1 MDGALLGTR
10 RIHVR
15 EPDTTPTVAFRTV
28 DGAGRLYVLGP
39 RTRASYLMPKD
50 VPHCVTVRLR
60 PGTARPLLGVP
71 LSELVDQVVPLRD
84 LWGVRADRLAEE
96 LTGMVPESDWAEQ
109 VMTRLEAAFRDRLAA
124 QSSADL
130 DRADLVGAA
139 AALLS
144 AEAALEHAG
153 LVGAAAWRSA
163 EAALDRG
170 DLVGVAAAPPVVAVA
185 RELGVSERH
194 LRNLFTGGVGVPP
207 KRFARISRVRGVLA
221 RVCREEGASLAAD
234 AGYYDQ
240 SHMTA
245 EFREVMGVPPSA
257 YRAGRLPAA
266 AACSAG

>member
-39 RTRASYLMPKD
+39 RTRASYLAPKD

-60 PGTARPLLGVP
+60 PATARPLLGVP
-71 LSELVDQVVPLRD
+71 LSELVDRVVPLRD

-96 LTGMVPESDWAEQ
+96 LAGMVTGSDWAEQ
-109 VMTRLEAAFRDRLAA
+109 VMTRLEAAFLDRLSA
-124 QSSADL
+124 QSPADL
-130 DRADLVGAA
+130 DRAGLVGAA

-144 AEAALEHAG
+144 AEAAL
-153 LVGAAAWRSA
+153 
-163 EAALDRG
+163 DRN
-170 DLVGVAAAPPVVAVA
+170 DLVSLAAAPPVVAVA

-221 RVCREEGASLAAD
+221 RVCREEAASLAAD

-257 YRAGRLPAA
+257 YRAGRLPVPGT
-266 AACSAG
+266 CSAG

>member
-39 RTRASYLMPKD
+39 RTRASYLVPKD

-84 LWGVRADRLAEE
+84 LWGVRAERLAEE
-96 LTGMVPESDWAEQ
+96 LTGMVTGSDWAER
-109 VMTRLEAAFRDRLAA
+109 VMARLEAAFLDRLAA
-124 QSSADL
+124 QSPADL
-130 DRADLVGAA
+130 DRAGLVGAA

-144 AEAALEHAG
+144 AEAAL
-153 LVGAAAWRSA
+153 
-163 EAALDRG
+163 DRG
-170 DLVGVAAAPPVVAVA
+170 DLMGVAAAPPVVAVA

-245 EFREVMGVPPSA
+245 EFRAVMGVPPSA
-257 YRAGRLPAA
+257 YRAGRLPVPAT
-266 AACSAG
+266 CSAG

>member
-39 RTRASYLMPKD
+39 RTRASYLVPKD

-96 LTGMVPESDWAEQ
+96 LTGMVTESDWAER
-109 VMTRLEAAFRDRLAA
+109 VMARLEAAFLDRLAA
-124 QSSADL
+124 QSPADL
-130 DRADLVGAA
+130 DRAGLVGAA

-144 AEAALEHAG
+144 AG
-153 LVGAAAWRSA
+153 
-163 EAALDRG
+163 AALDRG

-221 RVCREEGASLAAD
+221 RVCREEGASLAAE

-245 EFREVMGVPPSA
+245 EFRAVMGVPPSA
-257 YRAGRLPAA
+257 YRAGRLPVP

>member
-39 RTRASYLMPKD
+39 RTRASYLVPKD

-96 LTGMVPESDWAEQ
+96 LTGMVAGSDWAER
-109 VMTRLEAAFRDRLAA
+109 VMTRLEAAFLDRLAA
-124 QSSADL
+124 QSPADL
-130 DRADLVGAA
+130 DRAGLVGAA

-144 AEAALEHAG
+144 AG
-153 LVGAAAWRSA
+153 
-163 EAALDRG
+163 AALDRG

-221 RVCREEGASLAAD
+221 RVCREEGASLAAE

-245 EFREVMGVPPSA
+245 EFRAVMGVPPSA
-257 YRAGRLPAA
+257 YRAGRLPVP

>member
-1 MDGALLGTR
+1 MDGALLGTQ

-15 EPDTTPTVAFRTV
+15 KPDTTPTVAFRTV
-28 DGAGRLYVLGP
+28 DGGGRLYVLGP
-39 RTRASYLMPKD
+39 RTRASYLAPKD

-96 LTGMVPESDWAEQ
+96 LTGMVMENDWAER
-109 VMTRLEAAFRDRLAA
+109 VMARLEAAFLDRLAA
-124 QSSADL
+124 QSPADL
-130 DRADLVGAA
+130 DRAGLVGAA

-144 AEAALEHAG
+144 AGAALDRG
-153 LVGAAAWRSA
+153 DLVGVT
-163 EAALDRG
+163 ALDRG

-245 EFREVMGVPPSA
+245 EFRAVMGVPPSA
-257 YRAGRLPAA
+257 YRAGRLPVP

>member
-39 RTRASYLMPKD
+39 RTRASYLVPKD

-71 LSELVDQVVPLRD
+71 LSELVDQIVPLRD

-96 LTGMVPESDWAEQ
+96 LTGMVTGSDWAEQ
-109 VMTRLEAAFRDRLAA
+109 VMARLEAAFRDRLAA
-124 QSSADL
+124 RSSADL
-130 DRADLVGAA
+130 DRAGLVGAA

-144 AEAALEHAG
+144 AGAALEH
-153 LVGAAAWRSA
+153 
-163 EAALDRG
+163 G

-257 YRAGRLPAA
+257 YRAGRLPVPAS
-266 AACSAG
+266 CSAG